1 MSIVNRENMNYRA
14 ILHIQNSQYCYAVND
29 NTVGLMLRTSSE
41 DKFEKITLIYGN
53 KYDYY
58 FVQKREE
65 LAKSFSDGSFDY
77 YTLMLP
83 LDDVRLVYVFELQYK
98 EKIYYFSEDGLS
110 DKYDFSLAFYNSF
123 QFPYIN
129 RADVL
134 REVEW
139 MKNARFYEIFTDR
152 FNRGNKDKDDSYIN
166 LKWGDIPTP
175 KSFAGGDLQ
184 GIIDKLDYLASL
196 GINAIYLTP
205 IFKSISNHKYD
216 ISDYYEIDEHFGD
229 KATFTSLVDAAHSKG
244 IKIVL
249 DAVFNHCSEKFE
261 RFQDVVIRG
270 KKSPYHD
277 WFIING
283 DKPNSDN
290 YECFGVCKY
299 MPKFNTSNPEVQ
311 KYLLEIATYW
321 IKEFDIDGWR
331 LDVSDEVSHD
341 FWRAFR
347 KVVKETKKD
356 CIILG
361 ENWHDSADFLRGD
374 QFDGI
379 MNYALT
385 KACLDYF
392 ARGLFDATMFADKL
406 SELYVRNTSTVNN
419 MMLNLL
425 DSHDTHRFYT
435 ECKCNQDKLI
445 CALALIYL
453 HTGSTCI
460 YYGTEI
466 PLEGGYDPDCRRTM
480 VWNRENAKL
489 KSILVA
495 LGELKNRNEIKNG
508 GIAYWAQGDLF
519 IMERTAD
526 KKVRLTINNSG
537 CGIDYKP
544 IGKVLLSH
552 NYQNGVIDA
561 VGFIIEEV
569 SK

>member
-1 MSIVNRENMNYRA
+1 MNYRA

-229 KATFTSLVDAAHSKG
+229 KATFKRLVDAAHSKG

-379 MNYALT
+379 MNYSFT

-392 ARGLFDATMFADKL
+392 AFNVFEAEDLTYRL
-406 SELYVRNTSTVNN
+406 SEILMRNTDTVNY

-425 DSHDTHRFYT
+425 DSHDTHRFYS
-435 ECKCNQDKLI
+435 EVAEDDFSLEA
-445 CALALIYL
+445 ALCLTYMFPGAP
-453 HTGSTCI
+453 CI

-466 PLEGGYDPDCRRTM
+466 RMQGGYDPDCRRCM
-480 VWNRENAKL
+480 DWNKTDDKMRELLKKL
-489 KSILVA
+489 AELRTVYGIAEGTIEISSEKDDFILIRKTNVHEF
-495 LGELKNRNEIKNG
+495 ELRINKKKKNYEILMDG
-508 GIAYWAQGDLF
+508 GIYL
-519 IMERTAD
+519 
-526 KKVRLTINNSG
+526 
-537 CGIDYKP
+537 
-544 IGKVLLSH
+544 
-552 NYQNGVIDA
+552 
-561 VGFIIEEV
+561 
-569 SK
+569 

>member
-216 ISDYYEIDEHFGD
+216 ISDYYEIFRLIRE
-229 KATFTSLVDAAHSKG
+229 
-244 IKIVL
+244 
-249 DAVFNHCSEKFE
+249 E
-261 RFQDVVIRG
+261 RG
-270 KKSPYHD
+270 
-277 WFIING
+277 
-283 DKPNSDN
+283 
-290 YECFGVCKY
+290 
-299 MPKFNTSNPEVQ
+299 
-311 KYLLEIATYW
+311 A
-321 IKEFDIDGWR
+321 
-331 LDVSDEVSHD
+331 
-341 FWRAFR
+341 
-347 KVVKETKKD
+347 
-356 CIILG
+356 
-361 ENWHDSADFLRGD
+361 
-374 QFDGI
+374 
-379 MNYALT
+379 
-385 KACLDYF
+385 
-392 ARGLFDATMFADKL
+392 
-406 SELYVRNTSTVNN
+406 
-419 MMLNLL
+419 
-425 DSHDTHRFYT
+425 
-435 ECKCNQDKLI
+435 
-445 CALALIYL
+445 
-453 HTGSTCI
+453 
-460 YYGTEI
+460 
-466 PLEGGYDPDCRRTM
+466 
-480 VWNRENAKL
+480 
-489 KSILVA
+489 
-495 LGELKNRNEIKNG
+495 
-508 GIAYWAQGDLF
+508 
-519 IMERTAD
+519 
-526 KKVRLTINNSG
+526 VRLSITWT
-537 CGIDYKP
+537 
-544 IGKVLLSH
+544 LS
-552 NYQNGVIDA
+552 NGR
-561 VGFIIEEV
+561 
-569 SK
+569 